1 MIIERPFCRVATAL
15 RIHRNGGAANVDT
28 SLMMGL
34 ALAKRDRS
42 FDPTAY
48 GDIAWVARSI
58 FEGVA
63 ILLREGGCGGFLR
76 GRLSLGDLVICQ
88 IHRYCCQLTLL
99 IDLLR

>member
-1 MIIERPFCRVATAL
+1 
-15 RIHRNGGAANVDT
+15 
-28 SLMMGL
+28 MMGL

-76 GRLSLGDLVICQ
+76 GRLSLGD
-88 IHRYCCQLTLL
+88 
-99 IDLLR
+99 